1 MTSAV
6 VIRYPYPLLGSV
18 SSGYGLFMLSVSSAY
33 GLFGLPSLFGDSSFL
48 GSLMESCIE
57 SFDVLFT
64 NLFDSLLT
72 LLRSHY
78 PPL

>member
-1 MTSAV
+1 MRITTSAV

-18 SSGYGLFMLSVSSAY
+18 SSGY

-57 SFDVLFT
+57 FFDVLLT

-78 PPL
+78 PLL